1 VTEALVIATLALP
14 VCAAGLLALRLPAVA
29 ARRLN
34 AACAVAVAAAAGALA
49 ITELTQ
55 IGEPVTGRW
64 YVVDPA
70 GAVFL
75 LTIAA
80 VGLLSA
86 LASPS
91 YLAASSQSFF
101 AGSRARGAY
110 YAALYLFWAALL
122 AVAVVDNLAVAWL
135 LIEATTAT
143 SALLVAFSGRPNA
156 LEAGWKYLVL
166 TTLGLAVALLGIIAL
181 YAELAH
187 GRGDGSLATLDW
199 HSIHQ
204 LAAGLDHRPALLAL
218 VLILGGL
225 AAKVG
230 WSPVHNWLPD
240 AHSEAPPPVSALL
253 SAALLPTVMLV
264 AWRVQV
270 ALGPATGGAGS
281 ALLLAAGLLSLAV
294 AVPFL
299 WRELPLKRLLAYSSL
314 EHMGILALG
323 MGFAHPLATAGV
335 VLHVGGH
342 ALAKALGFYATI
354 PLLRRD
360 PQLGRVP
367 ARGLFA
373 TSPAGAAA
381 VAVSLVSLSGLP
393 PSPIFFSELLIL
405 AGGLAA
411 GQTAVVVVAA
421 GLLALG
427 FLGLAHALIEG
438 VVSEVP
444 PGAGSPAPAEPRLR
458 LLTALVGVAL
468 LALSASIAVLPG
480 SRLVDQLMGAVL

>member
-1 VTEALVIATLALP
+1 MTEALVIVTLALP
-14 VCAAGLLALRLPAVA
+14 VGAAGLLALDLPTAA

-34 AACAVAVAAAAGALA
+34 AACALAVAAAAAALA
-49 ITELTQ
+49 IVELAQ
-55 IGEPVTGRW
+55 IGTPLAGRW
-64 YVVDPA
+64 YAVDPA

-75 LTIAA
+75 LVIAS

-86 LASPS
+86 LASPA
-91 YLAASSQSFF
+91 YLSAGTQRFF
-101 AGSRARGAY
+101 TAMRARGAY

-135 LIEATTAT
+135 LIEATTAA
-143 SALLVAFSGRPNA
+143 SALLVAFSGRANA

-181 YAELAH
+181 YAELAGGH
-187 GRGDGSLATLDW
+187 GHGSLATLDW
-199 HSIHQ
+199 HGIHR
-204 LAAGLDHRPALLAL
+204 LAAGLDHRAALLAL
-218 VLILGGL
+218 VLIIGGL

-253 SAALLPTVMLV
+253 SAALLPTVMLI

-270 ALGPATGGAGS
+270 ALEPATGGAGS
-281 ALLLAAGLLSLAV
+281 GLLLAFGLGSLAV

-335 VLHVGGH
+335 LLHVGGH

-354 PLLRRD
+354 PLLRGD
-360 PQLGRVP
+360 PALARRP

-373 TSPAGAAA
+373 TSPAGATA
-381 VAVSLVSLSGLP
+381 VTVSLISLSGLP
-393 PSPIFFSELLIL
+393 PSPLFFSELLIL
-405 AGGLAA
+405 LGGLAA

-427 FLGLAHALIEG
+427 FLGLAQSTIEG
-438 VVSEVP
+438 VVSETRAP
-444 PGAGSPAPAEPRLR
+444 RGAGNGGRRLTI
-458 LLTALVGVAL
+458 LTGAVSIAL
-468 LALSASIAVLPG
+468 LALSAGIYVLPG
-480 SRLVDQLMGAVL
+480 SRLVTHVMGAVL